1 MTTIQDTHNRIIKQR
16 VQIMRDER
24 FIAMAGI
31 MMIGTWRVDD
41 KRKSVNGM
49 PMTAYTN
56 GRDVIYGKAFMDGLS
71 DEEMRFVILH
81 EYYHIMF
88 MHMTMWKRLWDQ
100 NAMAAN
106 IAADIVINNM
116 LDNAAGAKADNF
128 IKITK
133 GGALDHSFDGLDTG
147 EVFRRLMQMAQ
158 QQGGGGKGQKGP
170 GIRVPGVGGGDGEPL
185 DEHDVSGD
193 AEGDSGLSDEE
204 VKELH
209 QQIDTA
215 LRQGAQ
221 MAGKLGGKVD
231 RSITDL
237 LEPTVDWR
245 EQLQDFVKSY
255 CAGVDL
261 ATWRKPA
268 RRWMARDGIYMPSR
282 YSESTKRITIGV
294 DTSGSIGPD
303 QLRRAL
309 TEIKAACDTVNP
321 EVVDIIYWDYDVAA
335 HEIFEGAD
343 SQQIVTSTKPAGG
356 GGTRVGCMLDYM
368 RDKQIRPDCIIIFTD
383 GYVESDWG
391 GDGWPAP
398 VLWAVSVKGNI
409 APIGKTLFVP
419 AE

>member
-1 MTTIQDTHNRIIKQR
+1 MSLTTEQRIIKQR

-41 KRKSVNGM
+41 KRQGPNGM

-56 GRDVIYGKAFMDGLS
+56 GRDIIYGKAFMDGLS

-88 MHMTMWKRLWDQ
+88 MHLTMWKHLFHQ
-100 NAMAAN
+100 SPQLAN
-106 IAADIVINNM
+106 IATDMVINNM
-116 LDNAAGAKADNF
+116 LDNMAGSKADNF
-128 IKITK
+128 IKPVA
-133 GGALDHSFDGLDTG
+133 GGILDHSFDGLDTG
-147 EVFRRLMQMAQ
+147 EVYRRLLQQAQ
-158 QQGGGGKGQKGP
+158 QNTANGKTGGMKIKVRGA
-170 GIRVPGVGGGDGEPL
+170 GGGDGEPL
-185 DEHDVSGD
+185 DEHDVSG
-193 AEGDSGLSDEE
+193 ENDSGKGGTLTDEE
-204 VKELH
+204 IKELH

-221 MAGKLGGKVD
+221 MAGKVGGKLD

-237 LEPTVDWR
+237 LEPQVDWR

-255 CAGVDL
+255 CAGTDL
-261 ATWRKPA
+261 ATWRKPS
-268 RRWMARDGIYMPSR
+268 RRWMTRDVYMPSR

-309 TEIKAACDTVNP
+309 TEIKAACEVVNP
-321 EVVDIIYWDYDVAA
+321 EVVDIIYWDYNVAA

-343 SQQIVTSTKPAGG
+343 SQQIVNSTKPAGG

-368 RDKQIRPDCIIIFTD
+368 RQQQIRPDCIIIFSD
-383 GYVESDWG
+383 GYVENDWG

-398 VLWAVSVKGNI
+398 LLWAISVKGMV
-409 APIGKTLFVP
+409 APIGKTLYVP
-419 AE
+419 VD